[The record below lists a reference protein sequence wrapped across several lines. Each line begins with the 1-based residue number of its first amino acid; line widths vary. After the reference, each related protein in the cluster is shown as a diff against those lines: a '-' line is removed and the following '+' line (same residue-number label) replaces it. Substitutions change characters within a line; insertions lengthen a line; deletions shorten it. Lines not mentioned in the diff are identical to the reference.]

1 MALCLEPFGE
11 EVARGAQFI
20 GTEEPDEGPLV
31 GLADQWN
38 RRSSDVNR
46 FARENPGAALG
57 AGLVAGVLIGF
68 LIGIGRG

>member
-20 GTEEPDEGPLV
+20 EACRPEPSPLDD
-31 GLADQWN
+31 LADRWN
-38 RRSSDVNR
+38 RTSGDLQR

-57 AGLVAGVLIGF
+57 AGLAAGILMGF
-68 LIGIGRG
+68 FLGIERG